1 MKQLRKFM
9 VMAAAVLVGAVA
21 PGRAHAQAD
30 IIKDLIAKGREAV
43 NNFEYKTAETT
54 AYQILAMQL
63 STPQRID
70 ALELLAAATYPDD
83 AAAQRP
89 DSARVIITQM
99 VTAGAQG
106 IVTPE
111 LKWRGLDSLF
121 TVVAATAAAAQA
133 STSLQTVQ
141 SGAAARLAGFDSIP
155 SIIALVAAGRPQDYI
170 VGAVNIDC
178 ANMAFDQLDAALRR
192 ARAPG
197 GLSDGLKRSCAK
209 LLVETDPPNA
219 VLTVNGQDVGPVPA
233 QGYLRWVQPQPAL
246 ELAVASG
253 SMRIPRT
260 VNVPQGR
267 VLQAKF
273 FLPRDT
279 VALPPVR
286 SAIQIAEELRLYEN
300 FRPSTSRP
308 AQPVPR
314 RGMNA
319 FAYGMIWGILGAGA
333 GFAAG
338 QFLPATG
345 CVANY
350 TVPAGEYWR
359 VNGQRYSGGQ
369 TVNLGGGMPCTATIA
384 GASGL
389 GMWTFTSL
397 IKTGKNRG
405 ATRRY
410 NEAVKAYPAVVK
422 TWEDNERR
430 SYAERNV
437 DVRQAMADERVKL
450 AQAQEENNAIRAR
463 NAALPEPQIFE
474 RDFTFADNPVSA
486 SAPAP
491 ASELNSDVDMR
502 VPLAASPNADAVAI
516 VVGNRDYTGRGTP
529 KVEFAIRDAKSM
541 KRYLVEAFGFSEDRV
556 ILDTNVTAGRMSELF
571 GSANDASV
579 SRLAELVATRPAGTV
594 DVFVFYSGHGAPA
607 GRPSRKY
614 LVPVD
619 ANPARIQSN
628 GYAIDQLYKNLTAL
642 NAKSVTVAIDAGFGA
657 LSSDMFSNES
667 FGGGLEVEVGTVG
680 GLNSQVLT
688 AGTGDQS
695 ARWRRDQGHGLFTY
709 FLLRGLQG
717 SADANSDMTITADE
731 LQTYLISNVRTYATE
746 RLSGAVQVPEAFTS
760 NPSRVV
766 VQLKGGM

>member
-1 MKQLRKFM
+1 MKKFAAKVM
-9 VMAAAVLVGAVA
+9 VIAIVVLSLLA
-21 PGRAHAQAD
+21 PARLHAQAD
-30 IIKDLIAKGREAV
+30 IITDLVAKGREAV
-43 NNFEYKTAETT
+43 NNFEYKTAETV
-54 AYQILAMQL
+54 AYQLLAMQL
-63 STPQRID
+63 NRQQRID
-70 ALELLAAATYPDD
+70 ALELLAAAVYPDD

-89 DSARVIITQM
+89 DSAKNVIVQLVADGVQAIT
-99 VTAGAQG
+99 
-106 IVTPE
+106 TPE

-121 TVVAATAAAAQA
+121 TLVSATTVV
-133 STSLQTVQ
+133 SMQ
-141 SGAAARLAGFDSIP
+141 SSAGAGAAGRSAAFDSIP
-155 SIIALVAAGRPQDYI
+155 GIIALVASGRPQDFI
-170 VGAVNIDC
+170 LARVNIDC

-197 GLSDGLKRSCAK
+197 SLSDGLKRTCAK

-219 VLTVNGQDVGPVPA
+219 VLTLNSQEVGPVPDR
-233 QGYLRWVQPQPAL
+233 GYLRWVQPQQNAEIGVAL
-246 ELAVASG
+246 GATRLS
-253 SMRIPRT
+253 RT
-260 VNVPQGR
+260 VPIPQGR

-279 VALPPVR
+279 LTLPAVR
-286 SAIQIAEELRLYEN
+286 SAIQIAEEMRLYEN
-300 FRPSTSRP
+300 FQPSTPRP
-308 AQPVPR
+308 RQPVQP

-359 VNGQRYSGGQ
+359 VNGKRYSGGES
-369 TVNLGGGMPCTATIA
+369 VNLGGGMPCTATLA

-405 ATRRY
+405 ATKRY
-410 NEAVKAYPAVVK
+410 NEAVRGYPTVVK
-422 TWEDNERR
+422 DWENNERR
-430 SYAERNV
+430 AYAERNV

-450 AQAQEENNAIRAR
+450 QQVQAENASIRER
-463 NAALPEPQIFE
+463 NAQLPEPQIFD

-486 SAPAP
+486 AAAVAPGS
-491 ASELNSDVDMR
+491 SEITSDVDVR
-502 VPLAASPNADAVAI
+502 VPTAAVPNPDAVAI
-516 VVGNRDYTGRGTP
+516 VIGNRDYASRGTP
-529 KVEFAIRDAKSM
+529 RVEFAIRDAKSM

-571 GSANDASV
+571 GSASDASA
-579 SRLAELVATRPAGTV
+579 SRLADLVATRPAGTV

-607 GRPSRKY
+607 GRPSRKF

-619 ANPARIQSN
+619 ANPARIQAN
-628 GYAIDQLYKNLTAL
+628 GYAIDQLYKHLTAL
-642 NAKSVTVAIDAGFGA
+642 NAKSVTVAMDAGFGA

-667 FGGGLEVEVGTVG
+667 TGGLEVEVGTVG

-688 AGTGDQS
+688 AGTGDQA

-717 SADANSDMTITADE
+717 SADANGDLSITADE
-731 LQTYLISNVRTYATE
+731 LQTYLVSNVRTYATE
-746 RLSGAVQVPEAFTS
+746 RLSGTVQVPEVFTS
-760 NPSRVV
+760 NPNRVI
-766 VQLKGGM
+766 VQLKAGT

>member
-1 MKQLRKFM
+1 MKKF
-9 VMAAAVLVGAVA
+9 AAKVLVIGVVLLSALA

-43 NNFEYKTAETT
+43 NNFEYRNAETV
-54 AYQILAMQL
+54 AYQVLKMEL
-63 STPQRID
+63 SAQQRID

-89 DSARVIITQM
+89 DSAKVILAQL
-99 VTAGAQG
+99 VGAGGQG
-106 IVTPE
+106 ITTTE
-111 LKWRGLDSLF
+111 LKWRGIDSLY
-121 TVVAATAAAAQA
+121 TVVAATSMVSVQG
-133 STSLQTVQ
+133 TQ
-141 SGAAARLAGFDSIP
+141 SGGAIRAAGFDSIP
-155 SIIALVAAGRPQDYI
+155 SIIALVASGRPQDYI
-170 VGAVNIDC
+170 VDRVRIDC
-178 ANMAFDQLDAALRR
+178 PNMAFDQLDAALRR

-197 GLSDGLKRSCAK
+197 GLSDGLKRTCSK

-219 VLTVNGQDVGPVPA
+219 TLTVNGQEVGTVPA

-246 ELAVASG
+246 ELAVAAG
-253 SMRIPRT
+253 TTRIPRT
-260 VNVPQGR
+260 VAIPQGK

-279 VALPPVR
+279 LPLPPVR
-286 SAIQIAEELRLYEN
+286 SSIQIAEDLRLYEN
-300 FRPSTSRP
+300 FRPSTPRP
-308 AQPVPR
+308 AQPVLK

-319 FAYGMIWGILGAGA
+319 FAYGMIWGLLGAGA

-350 TVPAGEYWR
+350 TVPAGQYWR
-359 VNGQRYSGGQ
+359 VNGQRYAGGQ
-369 TVNLGGGMPCTATIA
+369 TVNLGGGMTCTATIA

-410 NEAVKAYPAVVK
+410 NEAVRAYPTVVK
-422 TWEDNERR
+422 TWEENERR

-450 AQAQEENNAIRAR
+450 SQAQDENNAIRAR
-463 NAALPEPQIFE
+463 NAQLPEPEIFE
-474 RDFTFADNPVSA
+474 REFTFADNPASLGA
-486 SAPAP
+486 SATPA
-491 ASELNSDVDMR
+491 ASELVSDVDMR
-502 VPLAASPNADAVAI
+502 VPTAAAPNPDAIAI
-516 VVGNRDYTGRGTP
+516 VIGNRDYSGRSMP

-556 ILDTNVTAGRMSELF
+556 ILDTNVTAGRMNELF
-571 GSANDASV
+571 GSASDASA

-607 GRPSRKY
+607 GRPSRKF

-619 ANPARIQSN
+619 ANATRVQAN
-628 GYAIDQLYKNLTAL
+628 GYAIDQLYKHLTAL
-642 NAKSVTVAIDAGFGA
+642 NAKSVTVAIDAGFGTLA
-657 LSSDMFSNES
+657 GDMFANES
-667 FGGGLEVEVGTVG
+667 TGGALEVEVGTVG
-680 GLNSQVLT
+680 GLNAQVMT

-717 SADANSDMTITADE
+717 SADANSDMAITSDE
-731 LQTYLISNVRTYATE
+731 LQTYLIQNVRTYATE
-746 RLSGAVQVPEAFTS
+746 RLSGAIQVPEVFTS
-760 NPSRVV
+760 NPNRTV